1 MGTMTFDLPA
11 CLPEDAQAALERASV
26 AGGQDNMPYPTQVQF
41 DNGRMILTRT
51 VDESGCLLA
60 PWSVNG
66 AGRLMV
72 SSATLMER
80 RTPYQFALELARGKV
95 NQIRGQVSD
104 WLMGGLQ
111 MPAGL
116 AEQIRQ
122 TTLAFSKAVTLAPDP
137 RSGDEA
143 LRALTRGFE
152 TADQLVETY
161 VNQVFEVR
169 HMRQPRLETTLAC
182 RLGLGVL
189 PEAQVAEVKQSF
201 NAICLPFLWSE
212 IEPEEESF
220 QWQEYDRMVHW
231 AAALG
236 IPVIGGP
243 LVDFTGR
250 GLPHWLWGKECDVTG
265 MCGYLTDFVERVV
278 LRYQG
283 VIRSWQVTAASNWAG
298 VIALADEEL
307 LWLTV
312 RLAEVVRRIDSGLDI
327 ILGVAQPWGD
337 YLTNQEPSQSPFV
350 FADNL
355 VRTGLKLAAL
365 DLELIM
371 GVTPRGSYCRDMLEV
386 SRLLDLYALL
396 GTPLQVTLGYPS
408 SADADPHADVDQQ
421 ATAGFWRSGYTPEV
435 QAEWARTFWRLCV
448 CKPYVRAVHW
458 THFSDAQPHYLPNCG
473 LVDVLGNPK
482 PATGA
487 LAALRAEHLK

>member
-11 CLPEDAQAALERASV
+11 SLPDDAKAALARASV
-26 AGGQDNMPYPTQVQF
+26 AGGQDNMPYPTQVQVEQ
-41 DNGRMILTRT
+41 DQMILTRS
-51 VDESGCLLA
+51 VDESGCLQA

-66 AGRLMV
+66 AGRIMV

-80 RTPYQFALELARGKV
+80 ANPYQFALELARGKI

-111 MPAGL
+111 MTDAL
-116 AEQIRQ
+116 AQQIHQ

-137 RSGDEA
+137 RSGEEA
-143 LRALTRGFE
+143 LAALVRGFE
-152 TADQLVETY
+152 TADQLVEAY

-169 HMRQPRLETTLAC
+169 HLRQARLETTLAC
-182 RLGLGVL
+182 RVAPGTLG
-189 PEAQVAEVKQSF
+189 EIEQADFQSAF
-201 NAICLPFLWSE
+201 NAICLPFHWADL
-212 IEPEEESF
+212 EPEEEKF
-220 QWQEYDRMVHW
+220 AWQDMDRMVNW
-231 AAALG
+231 AASLG
-236 IPVIGGP
+236 MQVIGGP
-243 LVDFTGR
+243 LVDFSGR
-250 GLPHWLWGKECDVTG
+250 GLPHWLWSKETDVSG

-283 VIRSWQVTAASNWAG
+283 VIRTWQVTAASNWAG

-312 RLAEVVRRIDSGLDI
+312 RLAEVVRRIDPGLEI

-337 YLTNQEPSQSPFV
+337 YLTSQESSQSPFV

-355 VRTGLKLAAL
+355 IRTGLKLAAF
-365 DLELIM
+365 DLEVIM

-386 SRLLDLYALL
+386 SRMLDLYALL

-408 SADADPHADVDQQ
+408 SAAADAHADADQQ
-421 ATAGFWRSGYTPEV
+421 VTAGYWRSGFTPEV
-435 QAEWARTFWRLCV
+435 QADWAKAFWRLCV
-448 CKPYVRAVHW
+448 CKPFVRAVHW
-458 THFSDAQPHYLPNCG
+458 THYADAQPHFFPHCG
-473 LVDVLGNPK
+473 LVDAQGKPK
-482 PATGA
+482 PALDA

>member
-1 MGTMTFDLPA
+1 MGMMTFDLPA
-11 CLPEDAQAALERASV
+11 SLPDDAKAALARASV

-41 DNGRMILTRT
+41 QAGRMILTRS
-51 VDESGCLLA
+51 VNESGCLLA

-66 AGRLMV
+66 AGRVMV

-80 RTPYQFALELARGKV
+80 HDPYQFALELARGKI

-111 MPAGL
+111 MPATL

-137 RSGDEA
+137 RSGEEA
-143 LRALTRGFE
+143 LQTLARGFT
-152 TADQLVETY
+152 TADQLVEAY
-161 VNQVFEVR
+161 IKQVFEVR
-169 HMRQPRLETTLAC
+169 HMRQPRLETTVAC
-182 RLGLGVL
+182 RLALGAL
-189 PEAQVAEVKQSF
+189 NARQEADFKKAF
-201 NAICLPFLWSE
+201 NAICLPFNWAD

-220 QWQEYDRMVHW
+220 QWQEYDRMVNW
-231 AAALG
+231 AASLG
-236 IPVIGGP
+236 LPVIGGP
-243 LVDFTGR
+243 LVDFSGR
-250 GLPHWLWGKECDVTG
+250 GLPHWLWGKETDVSG

-278 LRYQG
+278 LRYQS
-283 VIRSWQVTAASNWAG
+283 VIHAWQVTAASNWAG

-312 RLAEVVRRIDSGLDI
+312 RLAEVVRRIDAGLEI

-337 YLTNQEPSQSPFV
+337 YLANQEPSQSPFV

-365 DLELIM
+365 DIELIM

-396 GTPLQVTLGYPS
+396 GTPLQVTLGYPA
-408 SADADPHADVDQQ
+408 SAGADPHADLDQQ
-421 ATAGFWRSGYTPEV
+421 VDAGSWRSGYSPEM
-435 QAEWARTFWRLCV
+435 QADWATAFWRLCV
-448 CKPYVRAVHW
+448 CKPFVRAVHW
-458 THFSDAQPHYLPNCG
+458 THYTDAQPHHFPNCG
-473 LVDVLGNPK
+473 LIDTLGNPK
-482 PATGA
+482 PALNA